1 MHKFNRHGDK
11 KFADLK
17 IMEGL
22 LLTEQNMKALEKT
35 ANDEKNN
42 SFVLLQKLANSA
54 SFSFIFGLFKQAI
67 QF

>member
-22 LLTEQNMKALEKT
+22 LLTEQNMKALEK
-35 ANDEKNN
+35 N
-42 SFVLLQKLANSA
+42 SKRR
-54 SFSFIFGLFKQAI
+54 KK
-67 QF
+67 